1 MFEVWTTKK
10 QVEICSKSSER
21 DGPLQKVMGAGGG
34 EWGQSNLKE

>member
-1 MFEVWTTKK
+1 MFVVSTTKK

-34 EWGQSNLKE
+34 GGNEAKAI

>member
-1 MFEVWTTKK
+1 MYPVWTTKK

-34 EWGQSNLKE
+34 GNEAKAI